1 MQPLEKGTPFHPPLP
16 YAASAGRQGK
26 SMHVSAG
33 VRHDPRKKPP
43 ALAPLLETTWA
54 EIGRARTC
62 AWNKGGGGTFC
73 SICRQ
78 GKSMHVG
85 QRVQGSPSSWYRLQM
100 ARQPGASGGMEKQ
113 QRAREVPGGGGRRG
127 CKIGNEGG
135 WPPSRRTDAPRSDPK
150 KKKKYG
156 GETRRRR
163 KYGGSGGGEMS

>member
-1 MQPLEKGTPFHPPLP
+1 
-16 YAASAGRQGK
+16 
-26 SMHVSAG
+26 MHVSAG

-113 QRAREVPGGGGRRG
+113 QRAREVPGGGGGDEDVRLGTREDGRLRG
-127 CKIGNEGG
+127 G
-135 WPPSRRTDAPRSDPK
+135 PTPLVR
-150 KKKKYG
+150 
-156 GETRRRR
+156 TRRRR
-163 KYGGSGGGEMS
+163 KNTVAKPEEEESTVAVAVAKCLNEK